1 MFAEYFEAGG
11 PVMYVVLAAWVVV
24 FAGVLDRL
32 LYILGRARRRPVRHI
47 RRLLVERGAG
57 VAREALDEERRRGD
71 RGLRR
76 IDAVSQIATS
86 IGLFGTVLG
95 IARSFFARGG
105 EMGLAAPEVLASG
118 LATALFTTLAGLVVF
133 LFGQAFL
140 IAFEDWREYLERGV
154 TARIGPMGQGGEVVA

>member
-1 MFAEYFEAGG
+1 MLAEYFQAGG

-24 FAGVLDRL
+24 FAGVLDRM
-32 LYILGRARRRPVRHI
+32 LYVFGRFSRRPAQRMQW
-47 RRLLVERGAG
+47 LLQRGD
-57 VAREALDEERRRGD
+57 VAAAKEAFQAERRRGD

-76 IDAVSQIATS
+76 IDSVSQIATS

-105 EMGLAAPEVLASG
+105 ELGLAAPDVLAAG

-140 IAFEDWREYLERGV
+140 IAFDDWREYCERGV
-154 TARIGPMGQGGEVVA
+154 AAELERVA

>member
-11 PVMYVVLAAWVVV
+11 PVMYVVLATWIVVL
-24 FAGVLDRL
+24 AGVIDRMLYAAGRITRRPTHRIEAL
-32 LYILGRARRRPVRHI
+32 LRSGEVARARRVF
-47 RRLLVERGAG
+47 A
-57 VAREALDEERRRGD
+57 EERRRGD

-86 IGLFGTVLG
+86 VGLFGTVLG
-95 IARSFFARGG
+95 LARSFFAREGDL
-105 EMGLAAPEVLASG
+105 GLAAPEVLASG

-140 IAFEDWREYLERGV
+140 IAFDDWREYCERGV
-154 TARIGPMGQGGEVVA
+154 AAELEPSE

>member
-11 PVMYVVLAAWVVV
+11 PVMYVVLVAWIVVL
-24 FAGVLDRL
+24 AGVTDRL
-32 LYILGRARRRPVRHI
+32 LYAFGRLSRRPARRI
-47 RRLLVERGAG
+47 
-57 VAREALDEERRRGD
+57 EALLADGRVEEARHAFDEERRRGD

-95 IARSFFARGG
+95 IARSFFAREGDL
-105 EMGLAAPEVLASG
+105 GLAAPDVLSSG

-140 IAFEDWREYLERGV
+140 IAYDDWREACERRLVARLER
-154 TARIGPMGQGGEVVA
+154 AA

>member
-1 MFAEYFEAGG
+1 MLAEYFQAGG

-24 FAGVLDRL
+24 LAGVLDRL
-32 LYILGRARRRPVRHI
+32 LYALGRASRRPI
-47 RRLLVERGAG
+47 RRMETLLRTGDVRA
-57 VAREALDEERRRGD
+57 ARRAFDEERLRGD

-95 IARSFFARGG
+95 IARSFFARSG
-105 EMGLAAPEVLASG
+105 ELGLAAPDVLAAG

-140 IAFEDWREYLERGV
+140 IAFDDWREYCDRAVAAELER
-154 TARIGPMGQGGEVVA
+154 AR

>member
-1 MFAEYFEAGG
+1 MLSRYFEAGG
-11 PVMYVVLAAWVVV
+11 PVMYVVLVAWVVV
-24 FAGVLDRL
+24 LAGVLDRM
-32 LYILGRARRRPVRHI
+32 LYAVGRMSRRPVR
-47 RRLLVERGAG
+47 RTMAMLRAGDVTAARLVLQ
-57 VAREALDEERRRGD
+57 EERRRGD
-71 RGLRR
+71 RGLQR

-105 EMGLAAPEVLASG
+105 ELGLAAPDVLAAG

-140 IAFEDWREYLERGV
+140 IAFDDWREFCERGV
-154 TARIGPMGQGGEVVA
+154 AAELERAA

>member
-1 MFAEYFEAGG
+1 MLAEYFEAGG

-24 FAGVLDRL
+24 LAGVLDRL
-32 LYILGRARRRPVRHI
+32 LYALGRVSRRPI
-47 RRLLVERGAG
+47 RRVETLLRTGDLRS
-57 VAREALDEERRRGD
+57 ARQAFEEERLRGD

-86 IGLFGTVLG
+86 VGLFGTVLG

-105 EMGLAAPEVLASG
+105 ELGLAAPDVLASG

-140 IAFEDWREYLERGV
+140 IAFDDWREYCDRAVAAELER
-154 TARIGPMGQGGEVVA
+154 AR

>member
-24 FAGVLDRL
+24 LAGVLDRL
-32 LYILGRARRRPVRHI
+32 LYLTGRVRRRPVRRI
-47 RRLLVERGAG
+47 ETLLLEGG
-57 VAREALDEERRRGD
+57 VRAAREALAAERELGE

-86 IGLFGTVLG
+86 VGLFGTVLG

-105 EMGLAAPEVLASG
+105 ELGLAAPDVLAAG

-133 LFGQAFL
+133 LFGQGFL
-140 IAFEDWREYLERGV
+140 IAFEDMREYFERGV
-154 TARIGPMGQGGEVVA
+154 TARVGTEVKA